1 MSAKIAV
8 YFYSTYGHMHKMA
21 KAAAEGIKEAG
32 AEAELLRVP
41 ETLPLEVLKAL
52 GADEAQKAFS
62 GEEAADFMKIGEY
75 DGYVFAFPTRFG
87 VVPAQ
92 FKAFLDATGQTW
104 AKGGLENKPI
114 AMMTSSSMQHG
125 GQESTILGL
134 IPYVLHHGALYV
146 GLPLSSGVLGNTDEV
161 SGNSFYGASTIAG
174 GDGSR
179 QPSANELA
187 GAKAQGKRV
196 AELATK
202 LKKSTTPEQAPRY
215 VGSAR

>member
-1 MSAKIAV
+1 M
-8 YFYSTYGHMHKMA
+8 YKMA
-21 KAAAEGIKEAG
+21 KAAVEGIKEAG
-32 AEAELLRVP
+32 ADAELLRVP
-41 ETLPLEVLKAL
+41 ETLPPEVLKAL

-62 GEEAADFMKIGEY
+62 GEKLAKVEEFGSY

-104 AKGGLENKPI
+104 SKGGLVDKPV
-114 AMMTSSSMQHG
+114 AMMTSSAMQHG
-125 GQESTILGL
+125 GQEATILGL

-146 GLPLSSGVLGNTDEV
+146 GLPLTSGVLGSVDEV

-187 GAKAQGKRV
+187 GAKVQGKRV
-196 AELATK
+196 AELAKK
-202 LKKSTTPEQAPRY
+202 LMK
-215 VGSAR
+215 